1 MKIVVNLIIFTFSL
15 LVTSQEIFVL
25 DEETM
30 DPISGALIY
39 QELEDGKK
47 KGIMSDINGA
57 VSLSQFENANFIT
70 ISHISYLNRTLEF
83 SNINGNIL
91 LKLDSNNLDEIVIS
105 ASKFSQNL
113 KEISQRVIF
122 ISTED
127 VF

>member
-47 KGIMSDINGA
+47 KGIMSDINL
-57 VSLSQFENANFIT
+57 SLI
-70 ISHISYLNRTLEF
+70 HI
-83 SNINGNIL
+83 
-91 LKLDSNNLDEIVIS
+91 
-105 ASKFSQNL
+105 
-113 KEISQRVIF
+113 
-122 ISTED
+122 
-127 VF
+127 

>member
-1 MKIVVNLIIFTFSL
+1 MKIVINLIIFTFSL

-25 DEETM
+25 DEGTM

-83 SNINGNIL
+83 S
-91 LKLDSNNLDEIVIS
+91 
-105 ASKFSQNL
+105 
-113 KEISQRVIF
+113 
-122 ISTED
+122 
-127 VF
+127 